1 VEGLVQRKLAYRMTT
16 VEFSVEVEAPPERVW
31 TVSSD
36 AANLPQWD
44 RHVVRVRLPEGGLGQ
59 GVEYEVDMGF
69 AAIQTTVRA
78 TVLEW
83 EPPWRSRIRLHG
95 LIEATITTSI
105 AALPFERSV
114 LRHEVDYRFKGPLG
128 RFGAASL
135 NMLGGAQMALRHGVL
150 AQKRQVEDAF

>member
-1 VEGLVQRKLAYRMTT
+1 MTT

-31 TVSSD
+31 TVASD

-44 RHVVRVRLPEGGLGQ
+44 RHVVRVRLPEGGLDR
-59 GVEYEVDMGF
+59 GVKYEVDMGF

-83 EPPWRSRIRLHG
+83 EPPWRSTIRLEG
-95 LIEATITTSI
+95 LVEATITTSI
-105 AALPFERSV
+105 AALPYDRSV

-135 NMLGGAQMALRHGVL
+135 NMLGGAQLALRHGVL
-150 AQKRQVEDAF
+150 AQKHQVEDAY